1 MQLRV
6 DRPHFCRPDRWSG
19 GGAFADTDRRSVLQS
34 GRGLIAEGG
43 AFADTDRR
51 SVLQLGRGLIAEG
64 GAVFY
69 D

>member
-6 DRPHFCRPDRWSG
+6 DRPHFCRSDRWSG
-19 GGAFADTDRRSVLQS
+19 GGVFADTDRRSVLQSGCGPVAEGGAFADTDRRSVLQS

-43 AFADTDRR
+43 A
-51 SVLQLGRGLIAEG
+51 
-64 GAVFY
+64 VFY